1 MKNYYSEKNGEIVDI
16 ITALEVAVN
25 EDDDMERDR
34 LLEWTSGKMGLYE
47 GQIDSNGEETCPL
60 WIDDNYNIWVWS
72 AMTGWKVLSEL
83 LAGFSRDAFK
93 EDRDE
98 D

>member
-1 MKNYYSEKNGEIVDI
+1 MKNYYSEKKGEIVDI

-34 LLEWTSGKMGLYE
+34 LLEWTSEKMGLYE
-47 GQIDSNGEETCPL
+47 GPIDLNGEEICPL
-60 WIDDNYNIWVWS
+60 QIDDNYNIWVWS
-72 AMTGWKVLSEL
+72 AMTGWTVLSEL